1 IGRDPWLRRL
11 SRMPSF
17 RDTPLYSSFAKPT
30 GVGNR
35 ADELK
40 NTLPDGNILDLHIR
54 EEEEESV
61 VADVAEDVH
70 HGFGLCP
77 SGVPIRGTNRSAALV
92 EVDDGN
98 AQNSGGVK
106 QSASCDPV
114 HSMFVFLDL
123 LE

>member
-1 IGRDPWLRRL
+1 
-11 SRMPSF
+11 MASF

-61 VADVAEDVH
+61 VAEDVDY
-70 HGFGLCP
+70 GVGLCP

-114 HSMFVFLDL
+114 YSMFVFLDL